1 MPLQKRSNY
10 TLGKKDFCLKTKQE
24 QKQKLAFLRRTE
36 HQLLFQMHKCFLG
49 FKVMRS
55 PLRLSLQVFCTK
67 LFSVLESIGSC
78 WLAAQHS
85 NGCSNLQLV
94 NVYIWCTI
102 NINDYGTVLDSLLT
116 EMSIFRFLPYSTLFS
131 FCLFVSVFLSSS
143 SSFFS
148 FSFLLLLPV
157 LFFCFFPL
165 LIDLTFFSSF
175 NSIYKCSSTLS
186 RMAIR
191 QNGVLR
197 SSRHYLLE

>member
-1 MPLQKRSNY
+1 MPPQKRSNY

-36 HQLLFQMHKCFLG
+36 HQLLFQMHKCILG
-49 FKVMRS
+49 FKVTRS

-67 LFSVLESIGSC
+67 LFSVLASIDSS

-102 NINDYGTVLDSLLT
+102 NINDYGTVLESLLT
-116 EMSIFRFLPYSTLFS
+116 EISIFCFLPYSTLFS

-143 SSFFS
+143 SS
-148 FSFLLLLPV
+148 SFLLLFLPV
-157 LFFCFFPL
+157 FLFFVFF
-165 LIDLTFFSSF
+165 FF
-175 NSIYKCSSTLS
+175 
-186 RMAIR
+186 
-191 QNGVLR
+191 
-197 SSRHYLLE
+197 

>member
-1 MPLQKRSNY
+1 
-10 TLGKKDFCLKTKQE
+10 
-24 QKQKLAFLRRTE
+24 
-36 HQLLFQMHKCFLG
+36 MHKCILG
-49 FKVMRS
+49 FKVTRS

-131 FCLFVSVFLSSS
+131 FYLFLCSSLLLLLLFFF
-143 SSFFS
+143 FFS
-148 FSFLLLLPV
+148 FV
-157 LFFCFFPL
+157 VVTCFCFFPL
-165 LIDLTFFSSF
+165 LIDLTFYSSF

-191 QNGVLR
+191 QNGYSDQDSHLNFFFFLT
-197 SSRHYLLE
+197 HKTA

>member
-1 MPLQKRSNY
+1 
-10 TLGKKDFCLKTKQE
+10 
-24 QKQKLAFLRRTE
+24 
-36 HQLLFQMHKCFLG
+36 MHKCILG
-49 FKVMRS
+49 FKVTRS

-131 FCLFVSVFLSSS
+131 FYLFLCSS
-143 SSFFS
+143 
-148 FSFLLLLPV
+148 LLLLLLFFLF
-157 LFFCFFPL
+157 LFFCCCYL
-165 LIDLTFFSSF
+165 LFFSSSDWSHFLQQFQFNIQMFKYTVKNGHQAKWILRSRFSFKLLLFF
-175 NSIYKCSSTLS
+175 NS
-186 RMAIR
+186 
-191 QNGVLR
+191 QNCII
-197 SSRHYLLE
+197 S